1 MCSCPSLYSV
11 EWLILD
17 EADKLFEEGTNSFR
31 EQITEVYTACSSLD
45 VRHALFSATMGSGV
59 EEFTK
64 VHFESPVRVLVGLQY
79 VLLVNDVCMYEHCIM
94 LLVFL
99 CIVYMLRCVHVCVC
113 FVYVICIVLVIYAEN
128 EGVRTLIW
136 LHVYVVEM
144 QLLTL

>member
-31 EQITEVYTACSSLD
+31 EQIAEVYTACSSLD